1 MVVVT
6 ENIPYEELVKKLNKG
21 EKLALI
27 TCNTCVRAYGTGGV
41 EVMDKLEEQLSGDGF
56 QITDRVVLATA
67 CFEDYIIAAPIGE
80 EWSTA
85 IILSCDSGY
94 GVVKQHLKGKR
105 IIRGLKTVGIQQGRK
120 PAPLAVLEDD

>member
-6 ENIPYEELVKKLNKG
+6 ENLPYEEIVKQLKDK
-21 EKLALI
+21 EKVAII

-41 EVMDKLEEQLSGDGF
+41 EVMDQLAEKLQNNGHE
-56 QITDRVVLATA
+56 ITDRVVLATA
-67 CFEDYIIAAPIGE
+67 CFEDYIQTSPIGN
-80 EWSTA
+80 EWTTG
-85 IILSCDSGY
+85 IILACDSGY

-120 PAPLAVLEDD
+120 PAPLASLEE